1 MYTMVCRD
9 YLYVHSTTIRK
20 KPTKAVYMVRW
31 YYREKNEEEMKR
43 PESKHGKLIAVYSS
57 RYGWTLKKSEKT
69 QKSVGKKKS
78 ENKGKSWVIVV

>member
-1 MYTMVCRD
+1 MIVT
-9 YLYVHSTTIRK
+9 HHGEI
-20 KPTKAVYMVRW
+20 
-31 YYREKNEEEMKR
+31 MKR

-78 ENKGKSWVIVV
+78 ENKGKS